1 MIENEGYQHCQ
12 HFRCIKEHRA
22 TEFTWFERILDSIYN
37 RCILRSVSEKCM
49 ERKVWFV
56 WDFDLPVLGN
66 SSTYR
71 ADTLQEAS
79 RIITLLENFK
89 TQKNI
94 RLNLQPMHTSISFRK
109 MYGAQSVVCMGL

>member
-22 TEFTWFERILDSIYN
+22 TEFTWFESKPI
-37 RCILRSVSEKCM
+37 
-49 ERKVWFV
+49 
-56 WDFDLPVLGN
+56 P
-66 SSTYR
+66 
-71 ADTLQEAS
+71 
-79 RIITLLENFK
+79 FK